1 WNAVSPQPARR
12 SPRAPEELRLGPLA
26 PPPKARRRGRR
37 GAARRPS
44 NGSNEQRNGAWT
56 TPGLL
61 KRRSR
66 PAARTLRA
74 WGALRIRFFSVAW
87 VPSLSD
93 GFLAR
98 RRRARP
104 LRPRFLARRRPGAR
118 GAAVAGQPR
127 RDRFRGKYA

>member
-1 WNAVSPQPARR
+1 
-12 SPRAPEELRLGPLA
+12 LGPLA
-26 PPPKARRRGRR
+26 PPPKARRRGIR
-37 GAARRPS
+37 GEARRRS

-66 PAARTLRA
+66 LAAKNLRT
-74 WGALRIRFFSVAW
+74 WGTLRIRFCSVAW
-87 VPSLSD
+87 VPSLND

-118 GAAVAGQPR
+118 GAAVAGRPR